1 MAPPGRR
8 SPSDGSQISLTNR
21 RLEGSTPEDSPLL
34 PDPLH
39 PAVVHFPVALAFL
52 APALAVLGAVL
63 VAKGA
68 KPLQGWS
75 PVVLAAALL
84 LAGAIVAV
92 ETGEDQ
98 EDRVEDIVPE
108 NALELHEERGEL
120 VRNVAAVA
128 FVLSALGLLGGR
140 YGWIARGLAGAALA
154 GVLAAAWVTGKT
166 GGELVYRH
174 GAASAYANE
183 QPSAQSPESS
193 GDGEDE
199 DDD

>member
-1 MAPPGRR
+1 M
-8 SPSDGSQISLTNR
+8 
-21 RLEGSTPEDSPLL
+21 L

-39 PAVVHFPVALAFL
+39 PAVVHFPLALAFV
-52 APALAVLGAVL
+52 APALAVLGVVL

-75 PVVLAAALL
+75 PVVLATVFL

-98 EDRVEDIVPE
+98 EERVEEIVPE
-108 NALELHEERGEL
+108 APLELHEERAEL

-128 FVLSALGLLGGR
+128 LVLSALGLLGGR
-140 YGWIARGLAGAALA
+140 KGWIARGLAGAALL

-166 GGELVYRH
+166 GGELVILPGADHRL
-174 GAASAYANE
+174 GAAR
-183 QPSAQSPESS
+183 
-193 GDGEDE
+193 
-199 DDD
+199 DDILERLRTWVPARFT